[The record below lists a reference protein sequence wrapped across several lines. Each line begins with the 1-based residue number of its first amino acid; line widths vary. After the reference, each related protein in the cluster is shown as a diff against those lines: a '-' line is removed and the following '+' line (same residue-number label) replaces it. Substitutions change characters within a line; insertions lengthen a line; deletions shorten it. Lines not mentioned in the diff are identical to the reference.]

1 MDRMYVGSVVIDV
14 NDIATMRVF
23 WQKALGYVEDHASD
37 DWVKLVD
44 PNDKG
49 VTVSLQLVPEP
60 REGKNRLHLDLYAQ
74 DQMAEVER
82 LEGLGAGRERGPKE
96 DEDFVVLSDPEGNL
110 FCVIDQSATG

>member
-1 MDRMYVGSVVIDV
+1 MDHVYVGSVVIDV
-14 NDIATMRVF
+14 NDLEVMRAF
-23 WQKALGYVEDHASD
+23 WKDALGYREDYASE
-37 DWVKLVD
+37 DWVKLTD
-44 PNDKG
+44 PNEKG

-82 LEGLGAGRERGPKE
+82 LEGLGARRERGPKE